1 MVDDMSEEDAKQI
14 LREFQESR
22 QSLHS
27 FLTNVIKAD
36 DTTKMGNL
44 TQDELGNPKVPF
56 RTFKQLE
63 AFSEDIYGDKSWA
76 EWFRRLGEIHTAS
89 SLSKDAILLKAAITQ
104 KKELSDM
111 TPQRKVKKNSG
122 MFGFKKKGEED

>member
-1 MVDDMSEEDAKQI
+1 MVEEMSEQQAQQI

-27 FLTNVIKAD
+27 FLTNIIAAD

-44 TQDELGNPKVPF
+44 TQEELGTPKVPF

-63 AFSEDIYGDKSWA
+63 AFSEDIYGDEAWA
-76 EWFRRLGEIHTAS
+76 KWFKKLGEIHTSS

-111 TPQRKVKKNSG
+111 TPKARKKNRG
-122 MFGFKKKGEED
+122 MFGSRRKENEEI